1 MTNFDHTALGLQKE
15 RILVYTAMSKHFFYF
30 RFFISQFAVKQGV
43 VPLNPFLL
51 WDYFLLDTVERDEI
65 REANNNL
72 VARADETWVFGPVS
86 NGVLAEI
93 KIAQEQ
99 KKPVKFFKIEKLYA
113 SRWPYSGRCPDGAH
127 SLTEPYRPN
136 KITPIFSKEE
146 IEMEDDVKDF
156 KNEIKFSNKKI
167 VICGSMRFSQGM
179 VDAKKELEKM
189 GFDVVLPRNTE
200 LYLEGSEFLKQRE
213 ASAWEPM
220 EGAKRK
226 IENNLIKG
234 YYDEIATADAILV
247 VNQEKNGVKNY
258 IGGNSFLEMGFAH
271 ILGKKIYCL
280 NPLPDEL
287 NLIYQELVALQPIIL
302 DGDLSKMS
310 F

>member
-15 RILVYTAMSKHFFYF
+15 RKLVYIAMSKHFFYF

-72 VARADETWVFGPVS
+72 VARADEIWVFGPVS

-99 KKPVKFFKIEKLYA
+99 KKPVKFFKIEK
-113 SRWPYSGRCPDGAH
+113 
-127 SLTEPYRPN
+127 PN
-136 KITPIFSKEE
+136 KIIPIFSKDE
-146 IEMEDDVKDF
+146 IEMEEDVKDF
-156 KNEIKFSNKKI
+156 KNEIKFNNKKI

-179 VDAKKELEKM
+179 LDAKKELEKM

-200 LYLEGSEFLKQRE
+200 LYLEGSDFLKQRE
-213 ASAWEPM
+213 GNAWEPV

-234 YYDEIATADAILV
+234 YYDEIAVSDAILV
-247 VNQEKNGVKNY
+247 INQEKNGIKNY

-271 ILGKKIYCL
+271 ILGKKIYCQ
-280 NPLPDEL
+280 NPLPEEL
-287 NLIYQELVALQPIIL
+287 TLIYQELVALQPIIL
-302 DGDLSKMS
+302 DGDLSKIE

>member
-1 MTNFDHTALGLQKE
+1 MMTNFNHIALGLQKE
-15 RILVYTAMSKHFFYF
+15 RKLVYTAMSKHFFYF

-93 KIAQEQ
+93 KIAQEG
-99 KKPVKFFKIEKLYA
+99 KKPVKFFKIEK
-113 SRWPYSGRCPDGAH
+113 
-127 SLTEPYRPN
+127 PN
-136 KITPIFSKEE
+136 KIIPIFSKDE

-156 KNEIKFSNKKI
+156 KNEINFNNQKI
-167 VICGSMRFSQGM
+167 VICGSVFFANEI
-179 VDAKKELEKM
+179 VEAKNYLEKK
-189 GFDVVLPRNTE
+189 GYEVTVPWGIYDFVDGGRFQKD
-200 LYLEGSEFLKQRE
+200 LYEGLRDGG
-213 ASAWEPM
+213 

-226 IENNLIKG
+226 KENNLIKG
-234 YYDEIATADAILV
+234 YYDEIAKADAILV
-247 VNQEKNGVKNY
+247 INKEKREIQNY

-271 ILGKKIYCL
+271 CLGKKIYCL
-280 NPLPDEL
+280 NPLNEEQKVF
-287 NLIYQELVALQPIIL
+287 YEEMVAMQPIIL
-302 DGDLSKMS
+302 NNDLSKMTL
-310 F
+310 